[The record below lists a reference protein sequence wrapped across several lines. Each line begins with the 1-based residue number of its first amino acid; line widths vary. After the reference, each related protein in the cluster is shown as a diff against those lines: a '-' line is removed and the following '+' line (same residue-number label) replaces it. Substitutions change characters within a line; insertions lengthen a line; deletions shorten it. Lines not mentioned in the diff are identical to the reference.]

1 MFCKK
6 CGTKIEEGGKF
17 CPNCGEP
24 VQTSVRGQGYS
35 QNGGQMNIPED
46 RPGGQVNTP
55 EGRPG
60 GRVNAPGNRPGGQA
74 YRGPQGDRP
83 YNGPSGGPYGNVP
96 PVYGGGR
103 SGGNAG
109 GSPGGRQQGGPSGKG
124 PGKNTGLVIV
134 LSILIVLLIV
144 SIAAGIFLIVK
155 NQNESAPAEKQIS
168 GQLESD
174 GKQSERETESRGQTE
189 PVKQQETKK
198 QAQTEKPAQAQTQA
212 VKPPQSETQQ
222 TDQQKQPETQ
232 KQTEA
237 QKQTETAA
245 QTETEKTVRSYTL
258 VKGDYT
264 WSEAL
269 KYCQEHGG
277 YLASVT
283 SEEEQKMAEAEIAKD
298 PTVKV
303 VWLGAENLS
312 TGGTFKWSNGDEF
325 TYSKWAP
332 GEPNNDQGLEHYLV
346 MYYVDDEWVWNDA
359 PDDVS
364 QYYAGK
370 IGFLMETEQPG
381 N

>member
-6 CGTKIEEGGKF
+6 CGTRIEEGGKF
-17 CPNCGEP
+17 CPNCGEQ
-24 VQTSVRGQGYS
+24 VQTPVVGQGYA
-35 QNGGQMNIPED
+35 QGGGQGNVNVSGGP
-46 RPGGQVNTP
+46 PGGPVYSGPQENSQYSGP
-55 EGRPG
+55 AGGPYSNRPPEYGEGRPG
-60 GRVNAPGNRPGGQA
+60 GDPGR
-74 YRGPQGDRP
+74 
-83 YNGPSGGPYGNVP
+83 GPYGQSNGQP
-96 PVYGGGR
+96 P
-103 SGGNAG
+103 
-109 GSPGGRQQGGPSGKG
+109 GKG
-124 PGKNTGLVIV
+124 PGKNTGLVVI

-155 NQNESAPAEKQIS
+155 NSNESAPAEKQV
-168 GQLESD
+168 
-174 GKQSERETESRGQTE
+174 SEQF
-189 PVKQQETKK
+189 ETKGSK
-198 QAQTEKPAQAQTQA
+198 PTEKASEGRAQTETGKQAEHAGEAQTQA
-212 VKPPQSETQQ
+212 GKPQQTEQKQSE
-222 TDQQKQPETQ
+222 QKQSEQ
-232 KQTEA
+232 KQTE
-237 QKQTETAA
+237 QKQTETQQTKTQKESETAS
-245 QTETEKTVRSYTL
+245 QTETEKTVHTYTL
-258 VKGDYT
+258 VKGDYK

-283 SEEEQKMAEAEIAKD
+283 SEEEQKLAEAEIAKD

-312 TGGTFKWSNGDEF
+312 TGGTFKWSTGDGF
-325 TYSKWAP
+325 TYSKWGV

>member
-6 CGTKIEEGGKF
+6 CGTRIEEGGKF
-17 CPNCGEP
+17 CPNCGERVQPP
-24 VQTSVRGQGYS
+24 VTGQGYA
-35 QNGGQMNIPED
+35 QGGGQGNVNV
-46 RPGGQVNTP
+46 PGGP
-55 EGRPG
+55 PG
-60 GRVNAPGNRPGGQA
+60 GPA
-74 YRGPQGDRP
+74 YRGPQGNSQYSGPAGGPYSNRP
-83 YNGPSGGPYGNVP
+83 PEYGEGRPGGNPGGGPYG
-96 PVYGGGR
+96 
-103 SGGNAG
+103 
-109 GSPGGRQQGGPSGKG
+109 QPSGKG
-124 PGKNTGLVIV
+124 PGKNTGLVVI

-155 NQNESAPAEKQIS
+155 NSNETAPAEKQIS
-168 GQLESD
+168 EQLETKGSKPTEK
-174 GKQSERETESRGQTE
+174 GVIPAETEKASEGR
-189 PVKQQETKK
+189 
-198 QAQTEKPAQAQTQA
+198 AQTETGKQAEQKQT
-212 VKPPQSETQQ
+212 ETQQ
-222 TDQQKQPETQ
+222 TKTQ
-232 KQTEA
+232 KES
-237 QKQTETAA
+237 ETAA
-245 QTETEKTVRSYTL
+245 QTETEKTVHTYTL

-283 SEEEQKMAEAEIAKD
+283 SEEEQKLAEAEIAKD

-312 TGGTFKWSNGDEF
+312 TGGTFKWSNGDGF
-325 TYSKWAP
+325 TYSKWGV

>member
-6 CGTKIEEGGKF
+6 CGTRIEEGGKF
-17 CPNCGEP
+17 CPNCGEQVQPP
-24 VQTSVRGQGYS
+24 VMGQGYTQYS
-35 QNGGQMNIPED
+35 GPAGGPYSNRPPEY
-46 RPGGQVNTP
+46 G

-60 GRVNAPGNRPGGQA
+60 GDPGR
-74 YRGPQGDRP
+74 
-83 YNGPSGGPYGNVP
+83 GPYGQSNGQP
-96 PVYGGGR
+96 P
-103 SGGNAG
+103 
-109 GSPGGRQQGGPSGKG
+109 GKG
-124 PGKNTGLVIV
+124 PGKNTGLVVI

-155 NQNESAPAEKQIS
+155 NSNESAPAEKQVS
-168 GQLESD
+168 EQLETKGSKPTEK
-174 GKQSERETESRGQTE
+174 GGIPAETEKASEGR
-189 PVKQQETKK
+189 
-198 QAQTEKPAQAQTQA
+198 AQTENGKQAEHTGEAQTQA
-212 VKPPQSETQQ
+212 GKPQQTEQKQSE
-222 TDQQKQPETQ
+222 
-232 KQTEA
+232 
-237 QKQTETAA
+237 QKQTETQQTKTQKESETAS
-245 QTETEKTVRSYTL
+245 QTETEKTVHTYTL
-258 VKGDYT
+258 IKGDYT

-283 SEEEQKMAEAEIAKD
+283 SEEEQKLAEAEIAKD

-312 TGGTFKWSNGDEF
+312 TGGTFKWSNGDGF
-325 TYSKWAP
+325 TYSKWGV